1 MKSKTKQPL
10 DDLVK
15 SIGEIAKKLNQLAR
29 QAEQQY
35 TLEVEAILK
44 AQSRDPQRIE
54 HTLDGMLDFCFDP
67 SMLILYKKLCRY
79 YFKIDPE
86 ATAFYVY
93 AYRDMWDEKE
103 GKGMENR
110 GSGNRI
116 SKGKR
121 DLP

>member
-54 HTLDGMLDFCFDP
+54 HTLDGILDFCFDP

-79 YFKIDPE
+79 YFEIDPE
-86 ATAFYVY
+86 ATASYVN
-93 AYRDMWDEKE
+93 AYRELWDDEERPKSE
-103 GKGMENR
+103 RRSLK
-110 GSGNRI
+110 
-116 SKGKR
+116 
-121 DLP
+121 